1 MAETT
6 ELLVCKTPSEW
17 EAWLA
22 QHSGESEGVW
32 LLIAK
37 KGSSAAAITITEA
50 LDGALCFGWIDS
62 QRKGHDATTYLQRY
76 SPRRATS
83 PWSKLNVERVEA
95 LTATS
100 RMRPPGLAEVERAKR
115 DGRWAVAYA
124 SQRKAGLPADFL
136 AAISADPRAKI
147 AFAQLAKTDRYLLLL
162 PVLKAATPQT
172 RAARLRKAI
181 STLSSA
187 PVSSSHGRGK
197 MLERTTRKTKPR

>member
-1 MAETT
+1 MT
-6 ELLVCKTPSEW
+6 ERTEPLVCKTTREW

-22 QHSGESEGVW
+22 QHYGESEGVW

-37 KGSSAAAITITEA
+37 KGSSAAAITIAEA

-83 PWSKLNVERVEA
+83 PWSKLNVERVKA
-95 LTATS
+95 LTAGG
-100 RMRPPGLAEVERAKR
+100 RMRPPGLAEVARAKR

-124 SQRKAGLPADFL
+124 SQRNATLPADFL
-136 AAISADPRAKI
+136 AALSADPRAKI
-147 AFAQLAKTDRYLLLL
+147 AFASLAKTDRYLLLL
-162 PVLKAATPQT
+162 PVLKATTLQM

-187 PVSSSHGRGK
+187 ATASSAGKGKALGPTKRKRKGR
-197 MLERTTRKTKPR
+197 